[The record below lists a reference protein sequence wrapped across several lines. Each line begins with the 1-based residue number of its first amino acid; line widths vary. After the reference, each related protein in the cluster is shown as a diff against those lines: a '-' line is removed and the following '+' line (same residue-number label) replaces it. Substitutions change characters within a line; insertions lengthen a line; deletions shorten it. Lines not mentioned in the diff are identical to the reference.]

1 MTIEELRSQINLTPV
16 ETTSPTLVATA
27 QWIKDHIVEIAWKTV
42 DEVAQESRVSP
53 ASVIRSCRSMGF
65 EGFSALQRLVRD
77 ALPTT
82 TNLVEKLGDSE
93 SLNPTGPVVERER
106 LNLER
111 FDANLT
117 DQVTELASILLG
129 ARRIGVMA
137 GLTSTALGAYVASHL
152 NFLLGNVSFYETESS
167 GSWIF
172 LRDAEPSDVA
182 LILTFPRYAI
192 AARTMIQQCKDHKL
206 RTVVLTDRLGKS
218 LSTGEL
224 TVGLPISGD
233 LFSAGPPTTVLVQM
247 LAHEFRKQEPNRILA
262 RLQDM
267 DAILSQAGVFL
278 KDARYRMRDS

>member
-1 MTIEELRSQINLTPV
+1 MTIEELQSQINLATV
-16 ETTSPTLVATA
+16 DSASPTLMATA
-27 QWIKDHIVEIAWKTV
+27 QWIKDHVVEIAWKTV
-42 DEVAQESRVSP
+42 DQVARESLVSP

-65 EGFSALQRLVRD
+65 DGFSALQRLVRD

-82 TNLVEKLGDSE
+82 ENLVERLGDSDA
-93 SLNPTGPVVERER
+93 LTPTRKVIEQERA
-106 LNLER
+106 NLDR
-111 FDANLT
+111 FDASLT
-117 DQVTELASILLG
+117 KQVTALASILLG

-172 LRDAEPSDVA
+172 LRDAQASDVA
-182 LILTFPRYAI
+182 LVLTFPRYAT
-192 AARTMIQQCKDHKL
+192 AARTMIQQCKNHGL
-206 RTVVLTDRLGKS
+206 HTVVLTDQLGKS

-224 TVGLPISGD
+224 TVTLPVSGD

-247 LAHEFRKQEPNRILA
+247 LAHELRNQDPTRILT

-267 DAILSQAGVFL
+267 DSVLSKAGVFL
-278 KDARYRMRDS
+278 KDSRYRIREE

>member
-1 MTIEELRSQINLTPV
+1 MTIEELQSQINLATV
-16 ETTSPTLVATA
+16 DSASPTLMATA
-27 QWIKDHIVEIAWKTV
+27 QWIKDHVVEIAWKTV
-42 DEVAQESRVSP
+42 DQVARESLVSP

-65 EGFSALQRLVRD
+65 DGFSALQRLVRD

-82 TNLVEKLGDSE
+82 ENLVERLGDSDA
-93 SLNPTGPVVERER
+93 LTPTRKVIEQERA
-106 LNLER
+106 NLDR
-111 FDANLT
+111 FDASLT
-117 DQVTELASILLG
+117 KQVTALASILLG

-172 LRDAEPSDVA
+172 LRDAQASDVA
-182 LILTFPRYAI
+182 LVLTFPRYAT
-192 AARTMIQQCKDHKL
+192 AARTMIQQCKSHGL
-206 RTVVLTDRLGKS
+206 HTVVLTDQLGKS

-224 TVGLPISGD
+224 TVTLPVSGD

-247 LAHEFRKQEPNRILA
+247 LAHELRNQDPTRILT

-267 DAILSQAGVFL
+267 DSVLSKAGVFL
-278 KDARYRMRDS
+278 KDSRYRIREE